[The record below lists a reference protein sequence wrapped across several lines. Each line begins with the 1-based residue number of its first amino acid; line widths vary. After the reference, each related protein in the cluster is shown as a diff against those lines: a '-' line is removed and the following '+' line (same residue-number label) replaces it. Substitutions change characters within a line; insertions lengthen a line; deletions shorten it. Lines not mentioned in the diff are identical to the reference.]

1 MTATPL
7 NPVNRLAIPHPMKRH
22 LILVSTLLTLALAG
36 LAHAAVPSL
45 ISYQGHVSNGTG
57 TEIGSPTPVN
67 RTVTFRLW
75 NHASATADANRLYA
89 ESAVVSINNGNF
101 SVLIGQGTPT
111 GESTVYASL
120 ADAGVFNGSEIFL
133 GITVDDGNP
142 GTTDVEISPR
152 QRIVTTAFAFR
163 AKVAESVDTAAIS
176 SAMLANNSVTNV
188 QIVNAA
194 VTTEKIGAD
203 QITSALIANAAV
215 GTSEL
220 ADNAVTTVKI
230 GADQVTGAKIADGS
244 VGSADLAAGAVTTD
258 KIGAD
263 QVTGAKIANGT
274 INTEDL
280 ANGSVDVA
288 KLVAA
293 VQQSLCPVGTVI
305 AYAGDT
311 APPGWLLCNG
321 GSYQGGSATYA
332 ALFAVIGKRFGDGGQ
347 GGTFFNV
354 PDFRGRF
361 LRGRAAG
368 SNLDPDRTSRTAM
381 STGGAVGDAVG
392 SVQGDA
398 FKSHSHPYANPGVT
412 NGHPDGGAD
421 RGGHGYWVGNTGLGL
436 TGVSGLTGGN
446 ETRPVNAYVNYIIK
460 Y

>member
-1 MTATPL
+1 MNARHHHSGIL
-7 NPVNRLAIPHPMKRH
+7 ISNPHLMKSH
-22 LILVSTLLTLALAG
+22 LILIITLLALA
-36 LAHAAVPSL
+36 LDFSHAVVPSL

-89 ESAVVSINNGNF
+89 ESAVVSINNGDF

-120 ADAGVFNGSEIFL
+120 ADAGVFNGNEIFL
-133 GITVDDGNP
+133 GITVDDGNA

-163 AKVAESVDTAAIS
+163 AKVAESVDSAAIS

-194 VTTEKIGAD
+194 VTTDKIGAD

-244 VGSADLAAGAVTTD
+244 VGTADLADGAVTTD
-258 KIGAD
+258 KMGAD

-274 INTEDL
+274 ITSADL
-280 ANGSVDVA
+280 ASGSVDLA

-293 VQQSLCPVGTVI
+293 VQQSLCPPGTIV
-305 AYAGDT
+305 AYGGGN
-311 APPGWLLCNG
+311 APAGWLLCDG
-321 GSYQGGSATYA
+321 TSVPRTGTYA
-332 ALFAVIGKRFGDGGQ
+332 ALFTAIGTSFGTENGAS
-347 GGTFFNV
+347 FNV

-361 LRGRAAG
+361 LRGRDGGAG
-368 SNLDPDRTSRTAM
+368 RDPDRTTRTAM
-381 STGGAVGDAVG
+381 NLGGALGDLVG
-392 SVQGDA
+392 SVQGHE
-398 FKSHSHPYANPGVT
+398 FKSHSHNYATPGGT
-412 NGHPDGGAD
+412 DGHPDGGAD
-421 RGGHGYWVGNTGLGL
+421 RGSHGYWYGNTGLGL
-436 TGVSGLTGGN
+436 GGVTGLTGGN

>member
-1 MTATPL
+1 MTARHL
-7 NPVNRLAIPHPMKRH
+7 NPDIRNATPHPMKRH
-22 LILVSTLLTLALAG
+22 LLLVSTLLTLALAG

-75 NHASATADANRLYA
+75 NHASATAAANRLYA
-89 ESAVVSINNGNF
+89 ESAVVSINNGSF
-101 SVLIGQGTPT
+101 SVLIGQGTHT

-120 ADAGVFNGSEIFL
+120 ADAGVFNGNEIFL

-163 AKVAESVDTAAIS
+163 ARVAESVDSAAIS

-220 ADNAVTTVKI
+220 ADNAVTTEKI
-230 GADQVTGAKIADGS
+230 AADAVTSAKIADGS
-244 VGSADLAAGAVTTD
+244 VGSADLASGAVTTD

-280 ANGSVDVA
+280 ANGSVDMA

-321 GSYQGGSATYA
+321 SSYQGGSATYA
-332 ALFAVIGKRFGDGGQ
+332 ALFAVIGKRFGDDGQ

-368 SNLDPDRTSRTAM
+368 SNLDPDRNSRTHM

-392 SVQGDA
+392 SVQLDA

-421 RGGHGYWVGNTGLGL
+421 RGAHGYWVGNTGLGL
-436 TGVSGLTGGN
+436 TGVSGVTGGN